1 LHLARSP
8 ARLRCLVKTR
18 QPPDIGGGQKGWSGM
33 RTIAGFMFAAVLAAS
48 TAVAQSPETRFQSGV
63 DLVAL
68 NVVVTDPQGRF
79 VSGLSSPEFLVFED
93 GQPQDISVFEVVPA
107 PIDLALLLDTSSSM
121 ADKIGTVQQAAIG
134 FTSVVR
140 QGDRISI
147 VDVKDT
153 VKVIHPLNED
163 FASARQAIK
172 STYARGNTALYN
184 GIYTTL
190 TGLVRQRAE
199 DSGIR
204 RQALVVLSD
213 GADTSSL
220 VALDDLMDLAKNAG
234 VAIYTITLQTTLHQ
248 RSLVTSGGPAQA
260 EALYAMKALSSETG
274 ARAFFPAAIQELA
287 GVYDMIAQELANQYL
302 VGYVPKNVRRD
313 GSYRRVDVRIDR
325 AEVRARTRSG
335 YKAPTQSS
343 ASTR

>member
-1 LHLARSP
+1 MSVSRESSRNTTCSWP
-8 ARLRCLVKTR
+8 VRLRGCAVGKLGSRRTLEGDGRV
-18 QPPDIGGGQKGWSGM
+18 GQVCVRLLGS
-33 RTIAGFMFAAVLAAS
+33 MFAAVLAAS

-93 GQPQDISVFEVVPA
+93 GQPQDISLFDVVPA

-163 FASARQAIK
+163 FASARKAIR
-172 STYARGNTALYN
+172 STYARGNTSLF
-184 GIYTTL
+184 TT
-190 TGLVRQRAE
+190 
-199 DSGIR
+199 
-204 RQALVVLSD
+204 
-213 GADTSSL
+213 
-220 VALDDLMDLAKNAG
+220 
-234 VAIYTITLQTTLHQ
+234 
-248 RSLVTSGGPAQA
+248 
-260 EALYAMKALSSETG
+260 
-274 ARAFFPAAIQELA
+274 
-287 GVYDMIAQELANQYL
+287 
-302 VGYVPKNVRRD
+302 
-313 GSYRRVDVRIDR
+313 
-325 AEVRARTRSG
+325 
-335 YKAPTQSS
+335 
-343 ASTR
+343 ASTRR

>member
-1 LHLARSP
+1 
-8 ARLRCLVKTR
+8 
-18 QPPDIGGGQKGWSGM
+18 M

-48 TAVAQSPETRFQSGV
+48 TALAQSPETRFQSGV

-79 VSGLSSPEFLVFED
+79 VSGLSSPEFSVFED
-93 GQPQDISVFEVVPA
+93 GQPQDISLFDVAPA

-140 QGDRISI
+140 QGDRIAI
-147 VDVKDT
+147 VDVKDS

-163 FASARQAIK
+163 FASARKAIG

-190 TGLVRQRAE
+190 TELVRQRPA

-204 RQALVVLSD
+204 RQAIVVLSD

-220 VALDDLMDLAKNAG
+220 VALDDLMDLAKNSG

-248 RSLVTSGGPAQA
+248 RSLVTSGPAQA

-302 VGYVPKNVRRD
+302 VGYVPKNVQRD

-325 AEVRARTRSG
+325 AGVRARTRSG
-335 YKAPTQSS
+335 YKATTQSS

>member
-1 LHLARSP
+1 
-8 ARLRCLVKTR
+8 
-18 QPPDIGGGQKGWSGM
+18 M
-33 RTIAGFMFAAVLAAS
+33 RTIAGFMFAAALAAS

-79 VSGLSSPEFLVFED
+79 VSGLSSPEFSVFED
-93 GQPQDISVFEVVPA
+93 GQPQDISLFDVVPA

-153 VKVIHPLNED
+153 IKVIHPLNDD
-163 FASARQAIK
+163 FASARQAIG

-190 TGLVRQRAE
+190 TGLVRERAA

-204 RQALVVLSD
+204 RQAIVVLSD
-213 GADTSSL
+213 GADTSSV
-220 VALDDLMDLAKNAG
+220 VALDDLMDLAKNSG

-248 RSLVTSGGPAQA
+248 RSLVTSGPAQA

-274 ARAFFPAAIQELA
+274 ARAFFPAALQELA

-302 VGYVPKNVRRD
+302 VGYVPKNSRRD

-325 AEVRARTRSG
+325 AGVRARTRSG
-335 YKAPTQSS
+335 YKATTQSS
-343 ASTR
+343 ATTR

>member
-1 LHLARSP
+1 
-8 ARLRCLVKTR
+8 
-18 QPPDIGGGQKGWSGM
+18 
-33 RTIAGFMFAAVLAAS
+33 MFAAVLAAS
-48 TAVAQSPETRFQSGV
+48 TALAQSPETRFQSGV

-79 VSGLSSPEFLVFED
+79 VSGLSSPEFSVFED
-93 GQPQDISVFEVVPA
+93 GQPQDISLFDVAPA

-140 QGDRISI
+140 QGDRIAI
-147 VDVKDT
+147 VDVKDS

-163 FASARQAIK
+163 FASARKAIG

-190 TGLVRQRAE
+190 TELVRQRPA

-204 RQALVVLSD
+204 RQAIVVLSD

-220 VALDDLMDLAKNAG
+220 VALDDLMDLAKNSG

-248 RSLVTSGGPAQA
+248 RSLVTSGPAQA

-302 VGYVPKNVRRD
+302 VGYVPKNVQRD

-325 AEVRARTRSG
+325 AGVRARTRSG
-335 YKAPTQSS
+335 YKATTQSS
-343 ASTR
+343 TSTR

>member
-1 LHLARSP
+1 
-8 ARLRCLVKTR
+8 
-18 QPPDIGGGQKGWSGM
+18 M
-33 RTIAGFMFAAVLAAS
+33 RTIAGFMFACVLAAS

-93 GQPQDISVFEVVPA
+93 GQPQDISLFDVAPA

-140 QGDRISI
+140 QGDRIAI

-163 FASARQAIK
+163 FASARKAIG

-184 GIYTTL
+184 GVYTTL
-190 TGLVRQRAE
+190 TELVRQRPA
-199 DSGIR
+199 DNGIR
-204 RQALVVLSD
+204 RQAIVVLSD

-220 VALDDLMDLAKNAG
+220 VALDDLMDLAKNSG

-248 RSLVTSGGPAQA
+248 RSIVTNSPSQA
-260 EALYAMKALSSETG
+260 EASYAMKALASETG

-302 VGYVPKNVRRD
+302 VGYVPKNARRD

-325 AEVRARTRSG
+325 AGVRARTRSG
-335 YKAPTQSS
+335 YKATTQSS

>member
-1 LHLARSP
+1 
-8 ARLRCLVKTR
+8 
-18 QPPDIGGGQKGWSGM
+18 M

-48 TAVAQSPETRFQSGV
+48 IAVAQSPETRFQSGV

-79 VSGLSSPEFLVFED
+79 VSGLSSPEFSVFED
-93 GQPQDISVFEVVPA
+93 GQPQDISLFDVAPA

-163 FASARQAIK
+163 FASARKAIG

-190 TGLVRQRAE
+190 TELVRQRPA

-204 RQALVVLSD
+204 RQAIVVLSD

-220 VALDDLMDLAKNAG
+220 VALDDLMDLAKNSG
-234 VAIYTITLQTTLHQ
+234 VAIYTITLQTTLYQ
-248 RSLVTSGGPAQA
+248 RSLVTSGPAQA

-274 ARAFFPAAIQELA
+274 ARAFFPAAIQELT

-302 VGYVPKNVRRD
+302 VGYVPKNARRD

-325 AEVRARTRSG
+325 AGVRARTRSG
-335 YKAPTQSS
+335 YKAT
-343 ASTR
+343 T